1 MLKNAI
7 IFFGIFLYYKD
18 VVPIIVSFFFLYK
31 VSVAQKDV
39 IML

>member
-1 MLKNAI
+1 MLKNAT

-18 VVPIIVSFFFLYK
+18 SVPVPISIFLYK
-31 VSVAQKDV
+31 VSVAQKHV

>member
-18 VVPIIVSFFFLYK
+18 AVSVPISIFLYK
-31 VSVAQKDV
+31 VSVGQKHV